1 MADNR
6 PNRRELLNKINVVS
20 FAVND
25 VTLFL
30 NTHPDDCEALK
41 YFEKY
46 NEMRQQALREYAD
59 NFGPLTLDSACTD
72 ADCWGWNKDPWPW
85 QKGGC

>member
-1 MADNR
+1 MAD
-6 PNRRELLNKINVVS
+6 NRRELLDEINKFS

-30 NTHPDDCEALK
+30 NTHPDNQEALE
-41 YFEKY
+41 YFEKC
-46 NEMRQQALREYAD
+46 NKKRQSALRKYAD
-59 NFGPLTLDSACTD
+59 QYGPLTLDSACTE
-72 ADCWGWNKDPWPW
+72 AECWSWNQSPWPW

>member
-1 MADNR
+1 MAD
-6 PNRRELLNKINVVS
+6 NRRELLNEINKVS

-30 NTHPDDCEALK
+30 NTHPDNQEALQ
-41 YFEKY
+41 YFAECNRKRQNVLEKY
-46 NEMRQQALREYAD
+46 AD
-59 NFGPLTLDSACTD
+59 QYGPLTLDSTCD
-72 ADCWGWNKDPWPW
+72 EPMCWRWNQNPWPW